1 MLPNVPIAEL
11 NKSNRNT
18 IMEVLGINYTELGD
32 DYVVGTMPVTTK
44 THQPAGVLHGGASV
58 VLIESLGSMGSFL
71 IANKSGK
78 AAVGIEVNA
87 NHLRAVKSGVVTC
100 KAKLVHAGRKTH
112 IWTADITDEN
122 DRLICTGRLTTMV
135 IDI

>member
-1 MLPNVPIAEL
+1 MLPNVPIDEL

-18 IMEVLGINYTELGD
+18 IMEVLDINYVELGD
-32 DYVVGTMPVTTK
+32 DYVVGTMPVTSK

-78 AAVGIEVNA
+78 AAVGLEVNA

-100 KAKLVHAGRKTH
+100 KATLVHAGRKTH
-112 IWTADITDEN
+112 IWTANITDEN